1 VGEAQQLGEEAV
13 LGRVVEV
20 KVFLKENSRKNYHST
35 SSKK

>member
-20 KVFLKENSRKNYHST
+20 KVFLKEKQ
-35 SSKK
+35 KK